1 MKRTIALGVLVG
13 TAACGLFDPR
23 PIPIL
28 TGSVSYI
35 YAIPGAYATLRYWYP
50 GEIGVERT
58 AVGRVR
64 VYIETTTPIWV
75 GFPGNRGTFS
85 SFAVGDSVIM
95 WYDPGGAV
103 LTSDPPVWP
112 VTSIEIVK

>member
-1 MKRTIALGVLVG
+1 MKRTIALGLLVG
-13 TAACGLFDPR
+13 TAACSLFDTDPL
-23 PIPIL
+23 I
-28 TGSVSYI
+28 TGSVYYV
-35 YAIPGAYATLRYWYP
+35 YATPGALYP

-64 VYIETTTPIWV
+64 VYIENWMPIRIRSS
-75 GFPGNRGTFS
+75 GKGGNFS

-95 WYDPGGAV
+95 QYDEGGAV
-103 LTSDPPVWP
+103 LHSDPPVWP